1 MQKSLIDRIDNLE
14 KTVASPATRN
24 VDDPHLLYS
33 TMVKAVLNSSIY
45 AFMLICFHLIA
56 PAVTTDFGLF
66 LCTTFIWGF
75 SHAAG
80 GVILVAFNPE
90 IRRHLPCCTYRT
102 TKPIETC
109 LSVTVRT
116 QRR

>member
-1 MQKSLIDRIDNLE
+1 MFFFQ
-14 KTVASPATRN
+14 
-24 VDDPHLLYS
+24 
-33 TMVKAVLNSSIY
+33 AVLNSSIY
-45 AFMLICFHLIA
+45 AFMLTCFHLIA
-56 PAVTTDFGLF
+56 PSITTDFLFF

-90 IRRHLPCCTYRT
+90 IRRRISCSFRT

-109 LSVTVRT
+109 VSVTVRT
-116 QRR
+116 QRG